1 MFKKTLLTCFL
12 LLPITMPTNTH
23 AVESDRM
30 SRQSAEQK
38 KPERSSGIKLWRAL
52 NPKKL
57 QLQSTAALVVDRF
70 GNELYSKNAD
80 QARPIASITKLMTA
94 MVILDSPLP
103 MRQELVITDEDRDL
117 LRMTGSRLKP
127 GATLTREQLI
137 KLALMSS
144 ENRAASALA
153 RTFPAGRKRFI
164 YLMNKKALSLGMRNT
179 KFTDPTGLDVGNSS
193 TPRDLHKLVQAA
205 MRYPFIRKA
214 TTSRSAQVYPYL
226 KKGQLRF
233 ANTNRLLNSESW
245 DISLSK
251 TGYINEAGRCLVMQA
266 QVSGQELTIILLNSF
281 GKMTPY
287 GDSNRIRKWVEQG
300 INVNSGST

>member
-1 MFKKTLLTCFL
+1 MNKIVLSYLL
-12 LLPITMPTNTH
+12 LLPLLAFTTAQADESVSPLKLSSVS
-23 AVESDRM
+23 VE
-30 SRQSAEQK
+30 
-38 KPERSSGIKLWRAL
+38 PEISTGTKLWRAL

-57 QLQSTAALVVDRF
+57 RLQSAGALVVDRF
-70 GNELYSKNAD
+70 GNELFSKGAD
-80 QARPIASITKLMTA
+80 KARPIASITKLMTA

-103 MRQELVITDEDRDL
+103 MRQQLVITKEDRDL

-164 YLMNKKALSLGMRNT
+164 YAMNKKALALGMHDT
-179 KFTDPTGLDVGNSS
+179 KFVDATGLNADNRS
-193 TPRDLHKLVQAA
+193 TPRDLHKLVRAA
-205 MRYPFIRKA
+205 MRYPLIRKA

-226 KKGQLRF
+226 KKGRLRYG
-233 ANTNRLLNSESW
+233 NTNRLLGSNSWE
-245 DISLSK
+245 ILLSK

-266 QVSGQELTIILLNSF
+266 QVSGQNLTIILLNSY

-287 GDSNRIRKWVEQG
+287 GDSNRIRKWVEKG
-300 INVNSGST
+300 VDHHS

>member
-1 MFKKTLLTCFL
+1 LKKTLFTCFL
-12 LLPITMPTNTH
+12 LFFPTIFAAVH
-23 AVESDRM
+23 AQEQAHFSKL
-30 SRQSAEQK
+30 SAQPN
-38 KPERSSGIKLWRAL
+38 KPDSGFGGKLWHVL
-52 NPKKL
+52 KPGKL
-57 QLQSTAALVVDRF
+57 QLRSSAALVVDRF

-80 QARPIASITKLMTA
+80 EVRPIASITKLMTA

-103 MRQELVITDEDRDL
+103 MRQELVITKEDRDL

-164 YLMNKKALSLGMRNT
+164 YAMNKKARSLGMRNT
-179 KFTDPTGLDVGNSS
+179 KFTDPTGLDGGNRS
-193 TPRDLHKLVQAA
+193 TPRDLHKLVRAA

-226 KKGQLRF
+226 KKGRLRYG
-233 ANTNRLLNSESW
+233 NTNRLLRSDNW

-251 TGYINEAGRCLVMQA
+251 TGFINEAGRCLVMQA
-266 QVSGQELTIILLNSF
+266 QVSGQELTIILLNSY
-281 GKMTPY
+281 GKLTPY
-287 GDSNRIRKWVEQG
+287 GDSNRIRKWVEKG
-300 INVNSGST
+300 VEVNGRT

>member
-1 MFKKTLLTCFL
+1 MSSVS
-12 LLPITMPTNTH
+12 
-23 AVESDRM
+23 VE
-30 SRQSAEQK
+30 
-38 KPERSSGIKLWRAL
+38 PEISTGTKLWRAL

-57 QLQSTAALVVDRF
+57 RLQSAGALVVDRF
-70 GNELYSKNAD
+70 GNELFSKGAD
-80 QARPIASITKLMTA
+80 KARPIASITKLMTA

-103 MRQELVITDEDRDL
+103 MRQQLVITKEDRDL

-164 YLMNKKALSLGMRNT
+164 YAMNKKALALGMHDT
-179 KFTDPTGLDVGNSS
+179 KFVDATGLNADNRS
-193 TPRDLHKLVQAA
+193 TPRDLHKLVRAA
-205 MRYPFIRKA
+205 MRYPLIRKA

-226 KKGQLRF
+226 KKGRLRYG
-233 ANTNRLLNSESW
+233 NTNRLLGSNSWE
-245 DISLSK
+245 ILLSK

-266 QVSGQELTIILLNSF
+266 QVSGQNLTIILLNSY

-287 GDSNRIRKWVEQG
+287 GDSNRIRKWVEKG
-300 INVNSGST
+300 VDHHS

>member
-1 MFKKTLLTCFL
+1 MKKTLLTFFL
-12 LLPITMPTNTH
+12 LLSLPMFASTQ
-23 AVESDRM
+23 ADELA
-30 SRQSAEQK
+30 RQANLSVAQK
-38 KPERSSGIKLWRAL
+38 KPDGSPGAKLWRVL
-52 NPKKL
+52 NPGRL
-57 QLQSTAALVVDRF
+57 QLKSTAALVVDRF

-80 QARPIASITKLMTA
+80 KARPIASITKLMTA

-103 MRQELVITDEDRDL
+103 MRQQLVITDQDRDL

-127 GATLTREQLI
+127 GATLTREQLV

-164 YLMNKKALSLGMRNT
+164 YAMNKKALALGMRNT

-193 TPRDLHKLVQAA
+193 TPRDLYKLVQAA

-226 KKGQLRF
+226 KKGKLRF
-233 ANTNRLLNSESW
+233 GNTNRLLGSDSW

-251 TGYINEAGRCLVMQA
+251 TGFINEAGRCLVMQA
-266 QVSGQELTIILLNSF
+266 EVSGQELTIVLLNSY
-281 GKMTPY
+281 GKLTPY
-287 GDSNRIRKWVEQG
+287 GDSNRIRKWVEKG
-300 INVNSGST
+300 VVKFESST

>member
-1 MFKKTLLTCFL
+1 MLSSVWADDS
-12 LLPITMPTNTH
+12 PRPD
-23 AVESDRM
+23 AP
-30 SRQSAEQK
+30 SAKQK
-38 KPERSSGIKLWRAL
+38 KPDPDHGAKLWHVL
-52 NPKKL
+52 NPRNL
-57 QLQSTAALVVDRF
+57 RLQSTAALVVDRY

-80 QARPIASITKLMTA
+80 RAQPIASITKLMTA

-164 YLMNKKALSLGMRNT
+164 YLMNKKALSLGMRDT

-193 TPRDLHKLVQAA
+193 TPRDLYKLVQAA

-226 KKGQLRF
+226 KKGHLRF
-233 ANTNRLLNSESW
+233 GNTNRLLSSESW
-245 DISLSK
+245 EISLSK

-266 QVSGQELTIILLNSF
+266 QVSGQDLTIILLNSF
-281 GKMTPY
+281 GKLTPY
-287 GDSNRIRKWVEQG
+287 GDSNRIRKWVENG
-300 INVNSGST
+300 VKNSSST